1 MSEQSCL
8 RASRTVLPRLREMWC
23 LGVGFVLMGVFPRAA
38 PVARRFIGV
47 LSACIVAAIMASG
60 PAWAEYLLNPGDVI
74 SIATIG
80 SDDLKQSAMID
91 AEGEL
96 TLPLIGRVKAAGL
109 TIDDLRTRVV
119 SILATKVL
127 RRLTADG
134 REYPVVLSASQLSLM
149 ISQYAP
155 VYVTGDVAK
164 PGEQTYRPGLTV
176 RQAVALAGGYDVMRF
191 RMQNPF
197 LEAADLQAEYNGL
210 WAEYV
215 QRQAE
220 LLRIKAELAGETRI
234 DTQSVAKLGVPAA
247 SASRTLD
254 LQNEVLASRVEDR
267 KKELAS
273 LVDGIAQENKR
284 VATLA
289 ELEQKEN
296 EGSVADQGEYDRV
309 KVLFDKGAVP
319 ITRVSEMRRLILIS
333 STRELQTLVQRY
345 GVEREQQ
352 ELSRKLQ
359 HYRDQIQIGLFED
372 LVKTEL
378 DIKKLHAR
386 LQATQEKIVYTSMVK
401 SQLVRGGDS
410 KPDLT
415 IHRAGNAQVFSGP
428 IDQDTQL
435 LPGDVLEVMLHVA
448 PVPAPSE

>member
-1 MSEQSCL
+1 MESTFTGAFPHL
-8 RASRTVLPRLREMWC
+8 VGRGFAIGLAAGIIAAFVAS
-23 LGVGFVLMGVFPRAA
+23 A
-38 PVARRFIGV
+38 PAR
-47 LSACIVAAIMASG
+47 
-60 PAWAEYLLNPGDVI
+60 AEYLLNPGDVI

-96 TLPLIGRVKAAGL
+96 TLPLVGKVKAAGL
-109 TIDDLRTRVV
+109 TIEDLRTRVV

-127 RRLTADG
+127 RRLTSDG
-134 REYPVVLSASQLSLM
+134 REYPVVLSASQLSLT
-149 ISQYAP
+149 ITQYAP

-164 PGEQTYRPGLTV
+164 PGEQAYRPGLTV

-234 DTQSVAKLGVPAA
+234 DAQSVAKLGVPAT
-247 SASRTLD
+247 SASHVLD

-273 LVDGIAQENKR
+273 LVDGIAQESKR
-284 VATLA
+284 VTTLT
-289 ELEQKEN
+289 ELEQKES
-296 EGSVADQGEYDRV
+296 EGSVADQSEYDRV

-359 HYRDQIQIGLFED
+359 RSRDQIQIGLFED
-372 LVKTEL
+372 LAKAEL
-378 DIKKLHAR
+378 DGKKLHAR
-386 LQATQEKIVYTSMVK
+386 LQAAQEKIVYTSMVK

-415 IHRAGNAQVFSGP
+415 IHRAGKAQESPGP
-428 IDQDTQL
+428 VDQDTLL

-448 PVPAPSE
+448 PVPPPSE